1 MRMRFYAKVDRR
13 EAAEPAFNGTGTP
26 RQHPDPQLGTLE
38 SATSIL
44 IAQVRFLER
53 RQT

>member
-26 RQHPDPQLGTLE
+26 G
-38 SATSIL
+38 SIL
-44 IAQVRFLER
+44 IPSWALSN
-53 RQT
+53 RQPQS